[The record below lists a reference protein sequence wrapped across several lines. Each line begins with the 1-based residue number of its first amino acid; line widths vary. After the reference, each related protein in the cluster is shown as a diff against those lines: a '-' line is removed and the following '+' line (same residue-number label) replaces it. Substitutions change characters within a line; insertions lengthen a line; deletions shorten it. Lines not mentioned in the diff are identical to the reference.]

1 MSSIALQSSALNQE
15 EFDCTSGQPD
25 NVHQK
30 ETLLKKLIRKGHHS
44 CELFLQGL
52 ARSGYEEEVNKCLSE
67 RTLIVLYTIIQSN

>member
-1 MSSIALQSSALNQE
+1 MSSIALQSSAFNQE
-15 EFDCTSGQPD
+15 EFDCTSGPPD
-25 NVHQK
+25 NEHQK

-44 CELFLQGL
+44 CELFLQEL